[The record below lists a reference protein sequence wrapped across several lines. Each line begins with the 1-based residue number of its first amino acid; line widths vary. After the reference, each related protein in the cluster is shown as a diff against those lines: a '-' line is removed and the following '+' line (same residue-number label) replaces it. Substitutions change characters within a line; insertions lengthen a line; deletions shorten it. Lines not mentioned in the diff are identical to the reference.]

1 MKILLVYSHP
11 NPGSFNHAIKETIVS
26 ELTACGH
33 DVKVRDLYAIGFD
46 PVLKSTDFLLAQQG
60 KVADDVKL
68 EQDFIVWSDMV
79 VFVHPVWWFSLPAIL
94 KGYIDRVFNYGF
106 AYTIDEK
113 GVRGL
118 LNGKKVLILSTT
130 GGDEKT
136 YTDTG
141 MFKSLSQTIDGGI
154 FTFCGFEVTE
164 HKFFTSVPYV
174 SGDERKKMLEQVT
187 AIARALA
194 VN

>member
-11 NPGSFNHAIKETIVS
+11 NPGSFNHAIKETIAS
-26 ELTACGH
+26 ELTVCGH

-79 VFVHPVWWFSLPAIL
+79 VFVHPVWWASMPAIL
-94 KGYIDRVFNYGF
+94 KGYIDRVFTHGF
-106 AYTIDEK
+106 AYAIDEN
-113 GVRGL
+113 GLRGL
-118 LNGKKVLILSTT
+118 LSGKKAIILSTT
-130 GGDEKT
+130 GADEKT

-141 MFKSLSQTIDGGI
+141 MFKSIKLAIDGGI
-154 FTFCGFEVTE
+154 FAFCGFEVIE
-164 HKFFTSVPYV
+164 HKFLTSVPYV
-174 SGDERKKMLEQVT
+174 SGEERKKMLEQVV
-187 AIARALA
+187 AVARTLA